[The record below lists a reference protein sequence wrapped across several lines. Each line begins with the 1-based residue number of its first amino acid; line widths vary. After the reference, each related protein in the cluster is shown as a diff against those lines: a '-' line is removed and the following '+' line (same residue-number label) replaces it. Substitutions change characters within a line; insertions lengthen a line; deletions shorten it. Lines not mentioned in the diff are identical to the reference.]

1 MDFRT
6 EARGWLEATCPDSL
20 RRGLGGYTAGGRKAV
35 YGNPDTK
42 LWLDRMAERGWTAPT
57 WPKGYGG
64 AGLSN
69 ADNMILDEEMR
80 RINAPAALT
89 GHGLTMIGPAI
100 LEFGNDAQCREHLPP
115 IARGEIRWCQGYSE
129 PGAGSDLAGLMMRA
143 VEDGDDYIVNGSKI
157 WTSGAQG
164 ADWIFCLVRTDFQ
177 ASKHEGISFLVLDM
191 DTPGVTVTP
200 IELISG
206 ASEFCQT
213 FFDDVRVP
221 KRNLIGQPGQG
232 WTVGK
237 RLLQYERSSIGG
249 RGGTRQK
256 AKTIDEWAKEYSG
269 VVDGRIAD
277 PAVRDAVTDQRIG
290 DEAYQ
295 LTIRRSFEEATS
307 AVHARGAPSR
317 SPAAVHARGAPSRSP
332 AAVHARGAPSRSPAE
347 GSAPTFLSSMFKL
360 YGTEQNMRRNDLLM
374 DILGIQ
380 GLGWSGE
387 GFSGA
392 ERGSTRGWLRSK
404 ANSIEGGTSEIQR
417 NIIAKRVLGLPD

>member
-1 MDFRT
+1 MEFRL
-6 EARGWLEATCPDSL
+6 EAREWLEANCPDSQ
-20 RRGLGGYTAGGRKAV
+20 RRGLGGYTAGGRKAT

-57 WPKGYGG
+57 WPKEYGG
-64 AGLSN
+64 GGLTN
-69 ADNMILDEEMR
+69 AEHMILDEEMR
-80 RINAPAALT
+80 RLNAPAALT

-100 LEFGNDAQCREHLPP
+100 IEFGNDAQCREHLPP

-143 VEDGDDYIVNGSKI
+143 DEDGDDYIVNGSKI
-157 WTSGAQG
+157 WTSGAVG
-164 ADWIFCLVRTDFQ
+164 ADWIFCLVRTDFE

-191 DTPGVTVTP
+191 ETPGVTVAP

-221 KRNLIGQPGQG
+221 KRHLIGQPGQG

-256 AKTIDEWAKEYSG
+256 AKTIDEWAKEYAG
-269 VVDGRIAD
+269 EVDGQIAD
-277 PAVRDAVTDQRIG
+277 PAIREAVTEQRIG
-290 DEAYQ
+290 DDAYQ

-307 AVHARGAPSR
+307 SQAPS
-317 SPAAVHARGAPSRSP
+317 
-332 AAVHARGAPSRSPAE
+332 
-347 GSAPTFLSSMFKL
+347 FLSSLFKL

-374 DILGIQ
+374 AILGTQ
-380 GLGWSGE
+380 GLGWAGD

>member
-1 MDFRT
+1 MDFRV
-6 EARGWLEATCPDSL
+6 EAREWLSANCPESL
-20 RRGLGGYTAGGRKAV
+20 RRGLGGYTAGGRKAT

-57 WPKGYGG
+57 WPKEYGG
-64 AGLSN
+64 GGLTN
-69 ADNMILDEEMR
+69 AENMILDEEMR

-100 LEFGNDAQCREHLPP
+100 IEFGNDAQCREHLPP

-143 VEDGDDYIVNGSKI
+143 DEDGDDYIVNGSKI
-157 WTSGAQG
+157 WTSGAVG
-164 ADWIFCLVRTDFQ
+164 ADWIFCLVRTDFE

-191 DTPGVTVTP
+191 ETPGVTVTP

-221 KRNLIGQPGQG
+221 KRNLIGQAGNG

-256 AKTIDEWAKEYSG
+256 AKTIDEWAKEYVG
-269 VVDGRIAD
+269 EVDGQIAD
-277 PAVRDAVTDQRIG
+277 PAIREAVTEQRIG
-290 DEAYQ
+290 DDAYQ

-307 AVHARGAPSR
+307 SQAPS
-317 SPAAVHARGAPSRSP
+317 
-332 AAVHARGAPSRSPAE
+332 
-347 GSAPTFLSSMFKL
+347 FLSSMFKL

-374 DILGIQ
+374 AILGTQ
-380 GLGWSGE
+380 GLGWAGD
-387 GFSGA
+387 GFTGA

>member
-1 MDFRT
+1 MEFRL
-6 EARGWLEATCPDSL
+6 EAREWLAANCPDSL
-20 RRGLGGYTAGGRKAV
+20 RRGLGGYTAGGRKAT
-35 YGNPDTK
+35 YANPDTK

-57 WPKGYGG
+57 WPKEYGG
-64 AGLSN
+64 GGLTN
-69 ADNMILDEEMR
+69 AEHMVLDEEMR

-100 LEFGNDAQCREHLPP
+100 IEFGNDAQCREHLPP

-143 VEDGDDYIVNGSKI
+143 DEDGDDYIVNGSKI
-157 WTSGAQG
+157 WTSGAVG
-164 ADWIFCLVRTDFQ
+164 ADWIFCLVRTDFD

-191 DTPGVTVTP
+191 ETPGVTVSP

-221 KRNLIGQPGQG
+221 KRNLIGRPGTG

-256 AKTIDEWAKEYSG
+256 AKTIDEWAKEYVG
-269 VVDGRIAD
+269 EVDGQIAD
-277 PAVRDAVTDQRIG
+277 PAIRDSVTEQRIG
-290 DEAYQ
+290 DDAYQ

-307 AVHARGAPSR
+307 SQAPS
-317 SPAAVHARGAPSRSP
+317 
-332 AAVHARGAPSRSPAE
+332 
-347 GSAPTFLSSMFKL
+347 FLSSMFKL

-374 DILGIQ
+374 AILGTQ
-380 GLGWSGE
+380 GLGWAGD
-387 GFSGA
+387 GFTGA

>member
-1 MDFRT
+1 MDFRL
-6 EARGWLEATCPDSL
+6 EARAWLESNCPDSM

-35 YGNPDTK
+35 YPNPDTK

-57 WPKGYGG
+57 WPTEYGG
-64 AGLSN
+64 GGLTN
-69 ADNMILDEEMR
+69 AENMILDEEKR

-100 LEFGNDAQCREHLPP
+100 IEFGNDAQCREHLPP

-143 VEDGDDYIVNGSKI
+143 EEDGDDYVVNGSKI
-157 WTSGAQG
+157 WTSGAVG
-164 ADWIFCLVRTDFQ
+164 ADWIFCLVRTDFE

-249 RGGTRQK
+249 RGGTRQR
-256 AKTIDEWAKEYSG
+256 AKTIDEWAKEYVGESN
-269 VVDGRIAD
+269 GRIAD
-277 PAVRDAVTDQRIG
+277 PAIRDAISEQRIG

-307 AVHARGAPSR
+307 SQAPS
-317 SPAAVHARGAPSRSP
+317 
-332 AAVHARGAPSRSPAE
+332 
-347 GSAPTFLSSMFKL
+347 FLSSMFKL

-374 DILGIQ
+374 DILGTQ
-380 GLGWSGE
+380 GLGWAGE
-387 GFSGA
+387 GFTGA

>member
-1 MDFRT
+1 MEFRL
-6 EARGWLEATCPDSL
+6 EAREWLEANCPDSM
-20 RRGLGGYTAGGRKAV
+20 RRGMGGYTAGGRKAV

-57 WPKGYGG
+57 WPKEYGG
-64 AGLSN
+64 GGLTN
-69 ADNMILDEEMR
+69 AENMILDEEMR
-80 RINAPAALT
+80 HINAPAPLT

-100 LEFGNDAQCREHLPP
+100 IEFGTDAQCREHLPP
-115 IARGEIRWCQGYSE
+115 ITRGEIRWCQGYSE

-143 VEDGDDYIVNGSKI
+143 EEDGDDFVVNGSKI
-157 WTSGAQG
+157 WTSGAVG
-164 ADWIFCLVRTDFQ
+164 ADWIFCLVRTDFE
-177 ASKHEGISFLVLDM
+177 ASKHEGISFLVLNM
-191 DTPGVTVTP
+191 ETPGVTVTP

-256 AKTIDEWAKEYSG
+256 AKTIDEWAKEYVGES
-269 VVDGRIAD
+269 DGRIAD
-277 PAVRDAVTDQRIG
+277 PTIRDAVTDQRIG
-290 DEAYQ
+290 DDAYQ

-307 AVHARGAPSR
+307 SQAPS
-317 SPAAVHARGAPSRSP
+317 
-332 AAVHARGAPSRSPAE
+332 
-347 GSAPTFLSSMFKL
+347 FLSSMFKL

-374 DILGIQ
+374 AILGTQ
-380 GLGWSGE
+380 GLGWAGD
-387 GFSGA
+387 GFTGA

>member
-1 MDFRT
+1 MEFRL
-6 EARGWLEATCPDSL
+6 EAREWLEANCPDSM
-20 RRGLGGYTAGGRKAV
+20 RRGMGGYTAGGRKAV

-57 WPKGYGG
+57 WPEVYGG
-64 AGLSN
+64 GGLTN
-69 ADNMILDEEMR
+69 AELMILHEEMR
-80 RINAPAALT
+80 RINAPAPLT

-100 LEFGNDAQCREHLPP
+100 IEFGTDAQCREHLPP
-115 IARGEIRWCQGYSE
+115 ITRGEIRWCQGYSE

-143 VEDGDDYIVNGSKI
+143 EEDGDDFVVNGSKI
-157 WTSGAQG
+157 WTSGAVG
-164 ADWIFCLVRTDFQ
+164 ADWIFCLVRTDFE

-191 DTPGVTVTP
+191 ETPGVTVTP

-221 KRNLIGQPGQG
+221 KRNLIGRPGNG

-256 AKTIDEWAKEYSG
+256 AKTIDAWAKEYVG
-269 VVDGRIAD
+269 EVDGRIAD
-277 PAVRDAVTDQRIG
+277 PAIRDAVTEQRIG
-290 DEAYQ
+290 DDAYQ

-307 AVHARGAPSR
+307 SQAPS
-317 SPAAVHARGAPSRSP
+317 
-332 AAVHARGAPSRSPAE
+332 
-347 GSAPTFLSSMFKL
+347 FLSSMFKL

-374 DILGIQ
+374 SILGTQ
-380 GLGWSGE
+380 GLGWAGD
-387 GFSGA
+387 GFTGA

>member
-1 MDFRT
+1 MDFRSET
-6 EARGWLEATCPDSL
+6 RTWLEANCPDSL

-57 WPKGYGG
+57 WPRDYGG
-64 AGLSN
+64 GGLCN
-69 ADNMILDEEMR
+69 EENMILDEEMQ

-100 LEFGNDAQCREHLPP
+100 LEFGHDAQCREHLPP

-129 PGAGSDLAGLMMRA
+129 PGAGSDLASLAMRA
-143 VEDGDDYIVNGSKI
+143 DEDGDDYIVNGSKI

-213 FFDDVRVP
+213 FFDDVPVP

-249 RGGTRQK
+249 RGPTRQK
-256 AKTIDEWAKEYSG
+256 AKTIDEWAKGYVG
-269 VVDGRIAD
+269 DVDGRIAD
-277 PAVRDAVTDQRIG
+277 PAIRDAVTYQRIG

-307 AVHARGAPSR
+307 SQAPS
-317 SPAAVHARGAPSRSP
+317 
-332 AAVHARGAPSRSPAE
+332 
-347 GSAPTFLSSMFKL
+347 FLSSMFKL
-360 YGTEQNMRRNDLLM
+360 YGTEQNMRRNDLM
-374 DILGIQ
+374 MSILGIQ
-380 GLGWSGE
+380 GLGWSGD
-387 GFSGA
+387 GFTGA

>member
-1 MDFRT
+1 MEFRL
-6 EARGWLEATCPDSL
+6 EAREWLEANCPESM
-20 RRGLGGYTAGGRKAV
+20 RRGLGGYTAGGRKAT

-57 WPKGYGG
+57 WPKEYGG
-64 AGLSN
+64 GGLTN
-69 ADNMILDEEMR
+69 AENMILDDEMR

-100 LEFGNDAQCREHLPP
+100 IEFGNDAQCSEHLPP

-143 VEDGDDYIVNGSKI
+143 EEDGDDYIVNGSKI
-157 WTSGAQG
+157 WTSGAVG
-164 ADWIFCLVRTDFQ
+164 ADWIFCLVRTDFE

-191 DTPGVTVTP
+191 ETPGVTVTP

-249 RGGTRQK
+249 RGGTRQR
-256 AKTIDEWAKEYSG
+256 AKTIDEWAKEYIG
-269 VVDGRIAD
+269 EHDGRIAD
-277 PAVRDAVTDQRIG
+277 LAIRDAVSEQRIG
-290 DEAYQ
+290 DDAYQ

-307 AVHARGAPSR
+307 SQAPS
-317 SPAAVHARGAPSRSP
+317 
-332 AAVHARGAPSRSPAE
+332 
-347 GSAPTFLSSMFKL
+347 FLSSMFKL

-374 DILGIQ
+374 AILGTQ
-380 GLGWSGE
+380 GLGWAGE

>member
-1 MDFRT
+1 MEFRL
-6 EARGWLEATCPDSL
+6 EARQWLEANCPDSM
-20 RRGLGGYTAGGRKAV
+20 RRGMGGYTAGGRKAV

-57 WPKGYGG
+57 WPKEYGG
-64 AGLSN
+64 GGLTN
-69 ADNMILDEEMR
+69 AELMILDDEMR
-80 RINAPAALT
+80 RINAPAPLT

-100 LEFGNDAQCREHLPP
+100 IEFGTDAQCREHLPP
-115 IARGEIRWCQGYSE
+115 ITRGEIRWCQGYSE

-143 VEDGDDYIVNGSKI
+143 EEDGDDFVVNGSKI

-164 ADWIFCLVRTDFQ
+164 ADWIFCLVRTDFE

-191 DTPGVTVTP
+191 ETPGVTVTP

-221 KRNLIGQPGQG
+221 KRNLIGQPGNG

-256 AKTIDEWAKEYSG
+256 AKTIDAWAKEYVG
-269 VVDGRIAD
+269 EVEGRIAD
-277 PAVRDAVTDQRIG
+277 PAVRDAVTEQRIG
-290 DEAYQ
+290 DDAYQ

-307 AVHARGAPSR
+307 SQAPS
-317 SPAAVHARGAPSRSP
+317 
-332 AAVHARGAPSRSPAE
+332 
-347 GSAPTFLSSMFKL
+347 FLSSMFKL

-374 DILGIQ
+374 SILGTQ
-380 GLGWSGE
+380 GLGWAGD
-387 GFSGA
+387 GFTGA

>member
-1 MDFRT
+1 MDFRF
-6 EARGWLEATCPDSL
+6 EARQWLAANCPDSL
-20 RRGLGGYTAGGRKAV
+20 RRGLGGYTAGGRKAT

-57 WPKGYGG
+57 WPKEYGG
-64 AGLSN
+64 GGLTN
-69 ADNMILDEEMR
+69 AENMILDEEMR

-100 LEFGNDAQCREHLPP
+100 IEFGTDAQCREHLPP

-143 VEDGDDYIVNGSKI
+143 EEDGDDYVVNGSKI

-164 ADWIFCLVRTDFQ
+164 ADWIFCLVRTDFE

-191 DTPGVTVTP
+191 ETPGVTVTP
-200 IELISG
+200 IELLSG

-221 KRNLIGQPGQG
+221 KRNLIGRPGQG

-256 AKTIDEWAKEYSG
+256 TKTIDEWAKEYVGES
-269 VVDGRIAD
+269 DGRIAD
-277 PAVRDAVTDQRIG
+277 PAIRDAISEQRIG

-307 AVHARGAPSR
+307 SQAPS
-317 SPAAVHARGAPSRSP
+317 
-332 AAVHARGAPSRSPAE
+332 
-347 GSAPTFLSSMFKL
+347 FLSSLFKL

-374 DILGIQ
+374 AILGTQ
-380 GLGWSGE
+380 GLGWAGD
-387 GFSGA
+387 GFTGA

>member
-1 MDFRT
+1 MSATQVDFRG
-6 EARGWLEATCPDSL
+6 EVRDWLAANCPASL

-57 WPKGYGG
+57 WPKQYGG
-64 AGLSN
+64 GGLDAAESM
-69 ADNMILDEEMR
+69 ALDEEMR
-80 RINAPAALT
+80 RINAPAALV

-100 LEFGNDAQCREHLPP
+100 LEFGTDAQCREHLPP

-129 PGAGSDLAGLMMRA
+129 PGAGSDLASLQMRA
-143 VEDGDDYIVNGSKI
+143 VPDGDDYVVNGAKI
-157 WTSGAQG
+157 WTSGADG
-164 ADWIFCLVRTDFQ
+164 ADWIFCLVRTDPD
-177 ASKHEGISFLVLDM
+177 APKHEGISFLVLDM

-200 IELISG
+200 IDLISG
-206 ASEFCQT
+206 SSEFCQT

-221 KRNLIGQPGQG
+221 KRHLIGRPGEG

-256 AKTIDEWAKEYSG
+256 TKTIAEWAKEYVG
-269 VVDGRIAD
+269 ERAGRIEDGAIRGRV
-277 PAVRDAVTDQRIG
+277 AAQSMGDA
-290 DEAYQ
+290 AYQ
-295 LTIRRSFEEATS
+295 LTIRRSFEEAS
-307 AVHARGAPSR
+307 SGAAPS
-317 SPAAVHARGAPSRSP
+317 
-332 AAVHARGAPSRSPAE
+332 
-347 GSAPTFLSSMFKL
+347 FLSSLFKL

-374 DILGIQ
+374 EILGTQ
-380 GLGWSGE
+380 GLGWSGD
-387 GFSGA
+387 GFAGA
-392 ERGSTRGWLRSK
+392 ERGATRGWLRSK

>member
-1 MDFRT
+1 MDFRR
-6 EARGWLEATCPDSL
+6 EASDWLEANCPDGL
-20 RRGLGGYTAGGRKAV
+20 RRGRGGYTAGGRKAV

-42 LWLDRMAERGWTAPT
+42 LWLDRMAGRGWTAPT
-57 WPKGYGG
+57 WPKEYGG
-64 AGLSN
+64 GGLTN
-69 ADNMILDEEMR
+69 AENMILDDEMR
-80 RINAPAALT
+80 RLNAPAALV

-100 LEFGNDAQCREHLPP
+100 LEFGTDAQCREHLPP

-143 VEDGDDYIVNGSKI
+143 DEDGDDYVVNGSKI

-164 ADWIFCLVRTDFQ
+164 ADWIFCLVRTDFK
-177 ASKHEGISFLVLDM
+177 ATKHEGISFLVLDM
-191 DTPGVTVTP
+191 DTPGITVTP

-213 FFDDVRVP
+213 FFDNVRVP
-221 KRNLIGQPGQG
+221 KRNLIGRPGQG

-256 AKTIDEWAKEYSG
+256 AKTLDEWAKEYVG
-269 VVDGRIAD
+269 EANGRIAD
-277 PAVRDAVTDQRIG
+277 AAIRDAVTDQCIG
-290 DEAYQ
+290 DEAYR
-295 LTIRRSFEEATS
+295 LTIRRSFEEAAS
-307 AVHARGAPSR
+307 SQAPS
-317 SPAAVHARGAPSRSP
+317 
-332 AAVHARGAPSRSPAE
+332 
-347 GSAPTFLSSMFKL
+347 FLSSMFKL

-374 DILGIQ
+374 AILGTQ
-380 GLGWSGE
+380 GLGWDGA
-387 GFSGA
+387 GFTGA

>member
-1 MDFRT
+1 MDFRL
-6 EARGWLEATCPDSL
+6 EAREWLEANCPDSM

-35 YGNPDTK
+35 YPNPDTK

-57 WPKGYGG
+57 WPKEYGG
-64 AGLSN
+64 GGLTN
-69 ADNMILDEEMR
+69 TENMILDEEMR

-100 LEFGNDAQCREHLPP
+100 IEFGNDAQCREHLPP

-143 VEDGDDYIVNGSKI
+143 EEDGDDYVVNGSKI

-164 ADWIFCLVRTDFQ
+164 ADWIFCLVRTDFE

-249 RGGTRQK
+249 RGGTRQR
-256 AKTIDEWAKEYSG
+256 AKTIDEWAKDYVGESN
-269 VVDGRIAD
+269 GRIAD
-277 PAVRDAVTDQRIG
+277 PAIRDAISKQRIG

-307 AVHARGAPSR
+307 SQAPS
-317 SPAAVHARGAPSRSP
+317 
-332 AAVHARGAPSRSPAE
+332 
-347 GSAPTFLSSMFKL
+347 FLSSMFKL

-374 DILGIQ
+374 DILGTQ
-380 GLGWSGE
+380 GLGWSGD

>member
-1 MDFRT
+1 
-6 EARGWLEATCPDSL
+6 
-20 RRGLGGYTAGGRKAV
+20 
-35 YGNPDTK
+35 
-42 LWLDRMAERGWTAPT
+42 
-57 WPKGYGG
+57 
-64 AGLSN
+64 
-69 ADNMILDEEMR
+69 
-80 RINAPAALT
+80 
-89 GHGLTMIGPAI
+89 MIGPAI
-100 LEFGNDAQCREHLPP
+100 LEFGTDAQCREHLPA
-115 IARGEIRWCQGYSE
+115 IARGDVRWCQGYSE
-129 PGAGSDLAGLMMRA
+129 PGAGSDLAGLAMRA
-143 VEDGDDYIVNGSKI
+143 DEGGDDFIVNGSKI

-164 ADWIFCLVRTDFQ
+164 ADWIFCLVRTDFE

-249 RGGTRQK
+249 RGGTRQR
-256 AKTIDEWAKEYSG
+256 AKTIDEWAKEYLG
-269 VVDGRIAD
+269 ETDGRIAD
-277 PAVRDAVTDQRIG
+277 PAVRDAVSAQRIG

-295 LTIRRSFEEATS
+295 LTIRRSFEEATR
-307 AVHARGAPSR
+307 AKG
-317 SPAAVHARGAPSRSP
+317 
-332 AAVHARGAPSRSPAE
+332 AE
-347 GSAPTFLSSMFKL
+347 GAAPTFLSSMFKL

-374 DILGIQ
+374 AILGTQ
-380 GLGWSGE
+380 GLGWTGA
-387 GFSGA
+387 GFTGA

>member
-1 MDFRT
+1 MDFRS
-6 EARGWLEATCPDSL
+6 EARAWLEANCPDSL
-20 RRGLGGYTAGGRKAV
+20 RRGLGGHTAGGTAGGRKAV

-57 WPKGYGG
+57 WPKAYGG
-64 AGLSN
+64 DGLTN
-69 ADNMILDEEMR
+69 EEHMILGDEMR
-80 RINAPAALT
+80 RINAPAGLT

-100 LEFGNDAQCREHLPP
+100 LEFGNEAQCLEHLPP

-129 PGAGSDLAGLMMRA
+129 PGAGSDLASLAMRA
-143 VEDGDDYIVNGSKI
+143 VEDGDDYIVNGAKI

-164 ADWIFCLVRTDFQ
+164 ADWIFCLVRTDFE

-213 FFDDVRVP
+213 FFDEVRVA

-249 RGGTRQK
+249 RSGTRQK
-256 AKTIDEWAKEYSG
+256 AKTIDAWAKEYVG
-269 VVDGRIAD
+269 EEDGRIAD
-277 PAVRDAVTDQRIG
+277 PAVRDGVIGQRIG
-290 DEAYQ
+290 DDAYQ
-295 LTIRRSFEEATS
+295 LTIRRSFEEATTS
-307 AVHARGAPSR
+307 QAPS
-317 SPAAVHARGAPSRSP
+317 
-332 AAVHARGAPSRSPAE
+332 
-347 GSAPTFLSSMFKL
+347 FLSSLFKL

-374 DILGIQ
+374 SILGNR
-380 GLGWSGE
+380 GLGWSGDA
-387 GFSGA
+387 FTGA
-392 ERGSTRGWLRSK
+392 EHGATRGWLRSK

>member
-1 MDFRT
+1 MDFRL
-6 EARGWLEATCPDSL
+6 EARDWLAENCPDSL
-20 RRGLGGYTAGGRKAV
+20 RRGLGGYTAGGRKAS

-57 WPKGYGG
+57 WPKEYGG
-64 AGLSN
+64 GGLTN
-69 ADNMILDEEMR
+69 AEHMILDEEMR
-80 RINAPAALT
+80 RINAPAALA

-143 VEDGDDYIVNGSKI
+143 DEDGDDYIVNGSKI
-157 WTSGAQG
+157 WTSGAVG
-164 ADWIFCLVRTDFQ
+164 ADWIFCLVRTDFE

-191 DTPGVTVTP
+191 ETAGVTVTP

-221 KRNLIGQPGQG
+221 KRNLIGQPGNG

-256 AKTIDEWAKEYSG
+256 AKSVDEWAKEYVG
-269 VVDGRIAD
+269 EIDGQIAD
-277 PAVRDAVTDQRIG
+277 PAIRDAVTVQRIG
-290 DEAYQ
+290 DDAYQ

-307 AVHARGAPSR
+307 SQAPS
-317 SPAAVHARGAPSRSP
+317 
-332 AAVHARGAPSRSPAE
+332 
-347 GSAPTFLSSMFKL
+347 FLSSMFKL

-374 DILGIQ
+374 SILGTQ
-380 GLGWSGE
+380 GLGWAGD

>member
-1 MDFRT
+1 MEFRL
-6 EARGWLEATCPDSL
+6 EAREWLTANCPDSL
-20 RRGLGGYTAGGRKAV
+20 RRGLGGYTAGGRKAT

-57 WPKGYGG
+57 WPREYGG
-64 AGLSN
+64 GGLTN
-69 ADNMILDEEMR
+69 AENMILDEEMR
-80 RINAPAALT
+80 RINAPAPLT

-100 LEFGNDAQCREHLPP
+100 IEFGNDAQCREHLPS

-143 VEDGDDYIVNGSKI
+143 EEDGDDYIVNGSKI
-157 WTSGAQG
+157 WTSGAVG
-164 ADWIFCLVRTDFQ
+164 ADWIFCLVRTDFE

-191 DTPGVTVTP
+191 ETPGVTVTP

-249 RGGTRQK
+249 RGGTRQR
-256 AKTIDEWAKEYSG
+256 AKTIDEWAKEYVGESN
-269 VVDGRIAD
+269 GRIAD
-277 PAVRDAVTDQRIG
+277 PAIRDAISEQRIG
-290 DEAYQ
+290 DDAYQ

-307 AVHARGAPSR
+307 SQAPS
-317 SPAAVHARGAPSRSP
+317 
-332 AAVHARGAPSRSPAE
+332 
-347 GSAPTFLSSMFKL
+347 FLSSMFKL

-374 DILGIQ
+374 SILGTQ
-380 GLGWSGE
+380 GLGWAGE
-387 GFSGA
+387 GFTGA

>member
-1 MDFRT
+1 MDFRL
-6 EARGWLEATCPDSL
+6 EAREWLTANCPDSL
-20 RRGLGGYTAGGRKAV
+20 RRGLGGYTAGGRKAT

-57 WPKGYGG
+57 WPKEYGG
-64 AGLSN
+64 GGLTN
-69 ADNMILDEEMR
+69 AENMILDEEMR
-80 RINAPAALT
+80 RINAPAALA

-100 LEFGNDAQCREHLPP
+100 IEFGNDAQCREHLPP

-143 VEDGDDYIVNGSKI
+143 DEDGDDYIVNGSKI
-157 WTSGAQG
+157 WTSGAVG
-164 ADWIFCLVRTDFQ
+164 ADWIFCLVRTDFE

-191 DTPGVTVTP
+191 ETPGVTVTP

-221 KRNLIGQPGQG
+221 KRNLIGQPGNG

-256 AKTIDEWAKEYSG
+256 AKTIDEWAKEYVG
-269 VVDGRIAD
+269 EADGRIVD
-277 PAVRDAVTDQRIG
+277 PAIRDAVTEQRIG
-290 DEAYQ
+290 DDAYQ

-307 AVHARGAPSR
+307 SQAPS
-317 SPAAVHARGAPSRSP
+317 
-332 AAVHARGAPSRSPAE
+332 
-347 GSAPTFLSSMFKL
+347 FLSSMFKL

-374 DILGIQ
+374 SILGTQ
-380 GLGWSGE
+380 GLGWAGD
-387 GFSGA
+387 GFTGA

-417 NIIAKRVLGLPD
+417 NIIAQRGLGLPR

>member
-1 MDFRT
+1 MDFRL
-6 EARGWLEATCPDSL
+6 EARAWLESNCPDSM

-35 YGNPDTK
+35 YPNPDTK

-57 WPKGYGG
+57 WPTEYGG
-64 AGLSN
+64 GGLTN
-69 ADNMILDEEMR
+69 AENMILDEEMR

-100 LEFGNDAQCREHLPP
+100 IEFGNDAQCREHLPP

-143 VEDGDDYIVNGSKI
+143 EEDGDDYVVNGSKI
-157 WTSGAQG
+157 WTSGAVG
-164 ADWIFCLVRTDFQ
+164 ADWIFCLVRTDFE

-249 RGGTRQK
+249 RGGTRQR
-256 AKTIDEWAKEYSG
+256 AKTIDEWAKEYVGESN
-269 VVDGRIAD
+269 GRIAD
-277 PAVRDAVTDQRIG
+277 PAIRDAISEQRIG

-307 AVHARGAPSR
+307 SQAPS
-317 SPAAVHARGAPSRSP
+317 
-332 AAVHARGAPSRSPAE
+332 
-347 GSAPTFLSSMFKL
+347 FLSSMFKL

-374 DILGIQ
+374 DILGTQ
-380 GLGWSGE
+380 GLGWAGE
-387 GFSGA
+387 GFTGA

>member
-1 MDFRT
+1 MMEFRL
-6 EARGWLEATCPDSL
+6 EAREWLTANCPDSL
-20 RRGLGGYTAGGRKAV
+20 RRGLGGYTAGGRKAT

-57 WPKGYGG
+57 WPKEYGG
-64 AGLSN
+64 GGLTN
-69 ADNMILDEEMR
+69 AENMILDEEMR

-100 LEFGNDAQCREHLPP
+100 IEFGNDAQCREHLPP

-143 VEDGDDYIVNGSKI
+143 EEDGDDYVVNGSKI
-157 WTSGAQG
+157 WTSGAVG
-164 ADWIFCLVRTDFQ
+164 ADWIFCLVRTDFE

-191 DTPGVTVTP
+191 ETPGVTVTP

-249 RGGTRQK
+249 RGGTRQR
-256 AKTIDEWAKEYSG
+256 AKTIDEWAKEYVG
-269 VVDGRIAD
+269 EADGQIAD
-277 PAVRDAVTDQRIG
+277 AAVRNAVTEQRIG
-290 DEAYQ
+290 DDAYQ

-307 AVHARGAPSR
+307 SQAPS
-317 SPAAVHARGAPSRSP
+317 
-332 AAVHARGAPSRSPAE
+332 
-347 GSAPTFLSSMFKL
+347 FLSSMFKL

-374 DILGIQ
+374 SILGTQ
-380 GLGWSGE
+380 GLGWAGD
-387 GFSGA
+387 GFTGA